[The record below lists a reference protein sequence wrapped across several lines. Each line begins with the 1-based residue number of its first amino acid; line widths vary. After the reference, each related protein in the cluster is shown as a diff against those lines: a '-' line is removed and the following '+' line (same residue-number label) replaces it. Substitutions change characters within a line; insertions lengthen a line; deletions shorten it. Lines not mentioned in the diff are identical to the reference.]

1 MSGAEPAKWPA
12 GVNHLFTFFVFNF
25 LSVMIVMDSPIFLY
39 VESLGASATVMGVIA
54 GLTPLMVVFQ
64 LPAADHV
71 NRVGYKR
78 FITTGWTVRLL
89 FIAGLAIVPFLGGA
103 AFDDRNKL
111 AMVLAMLFLFNLVR
125 GISSCGWYPWITGLI
140 PEKVRGRYLTIENAC
155 NNVGSLLAF
164 LLVAFYLGSEP
175 EGRQFGMLF
184 LMSLGFGLVSL
195 IFIFKVPEVPAPQ
208 EEAEVAQAVPWG
220 EIVRHPPFRKLL
232 WVAFAW
238 AMAMGGLMAFLVK
251 FLKADGTGMADNQVM
266 LATSSKFVGG
276 LLTLWFLS
284 SRLDRM
290 GSRPVMHMAIGLWA
304 VILAG
309 WTAMAGGALEMGFGV
324 VLGLHLAMGFGFSMF
339 GMALSKLAM
348 ATVPKLGRSHFFAL
362 FSVVGSLTAGLF
374 PIVWGLLIDV
384 LRPVQKEWLGLEWNQ
399 FSIYFA
405 GLIGVLFGAVF
416 LIQRLEEEKAARMDE
431 FVADLVRNS
440 PLRYW
445 LRD

>member
-266 LATSSKFVGG
+266 LASSSKFVGG

-374 PIVWGLLIDV
+374 PIVWGLLIDI

-405 GLIGVLFGAVF
+405 GLIGVLLGAVF
-416 LIQRLEEEKAARMDE
+416 LVQRLEEEKAARMDE